1 VVHEL
6 EALINNPNQ
15 IIQLMAKALP
25 GQSGYFLQLLI
36 VSTCMGSL
44 IELFRVVPL
53 VQSVLRA
60 NFGRRLTEKERRH
73 SVGILRPLSTV
84 DKVYFSRVQSRYLL
98 YFMILFVYT
107 TISPLVNW
115 FCVFLFLFAS
125 CVYRYQFVFNYPD
138 TPDSGGE
145 VWLYFVRVILAC
157 ILIAQLTI
165 VGFLAL
171 KHSAIGAGLMIPLV
185 VVTCLFMIYLGQ
197 RHFKIGKHL
206 PARACLSQDMANH
219 DDDVD
224 YDEFKNQYKNPALMA
239 RFLDADWDSGK
250 PMPNRSV
257 TFAVDDGGATVSPV
271 EKAGYDGFVN
281 DSEEQAAENQRIL
294 NDAEAKDESFFG
306 YVFRVLSIK

>member
-1 VVHEL
+1 
-6 EALINNPNQ
+6 
-15 IIQLMAKALP
+15 
-25 GQSGYFLQLLI
+25 
-36 VSTCMGSL
+36 MGSL

-53 VQSVLRA
+53 VQSVFRA
-60 NFGRRLTEKERRH
+60 NLGRRLTEKERKH
-73 SVGILRPLSTV
+73 SVGILRPLSSV

-98 YFMILFVYT
+98 YFMIMFVYT
-107 TISPLVNW
+107 TISPIVNW

-157 ILIAQLTI
+157 ILIAELTL
-165 VGFLAL
+165 VGFLGL
-171 KHSAIGAGLMIPLV
+171 KQSAMGVGLMIPLV

-206 PARACLSQDMANH
+206 PAQACLSQDMANQ

-224 YDEFKNQYKNPALMA
+224 YDEFKNQYKNPSLMA

-250 PMPNRSV
+250 QMPSRSV
-257 TFAVDDGGATVSPV
+257 AFAVDDGAASVTPGV
-271 EKAGYDGFVN
+271 EEGRYDGFVN
-281 DSEEQAAENQRIL
+281 DDDEQRAENEGIL
-294 NDAEAKDESFFG
+294 HKNEGNGAESSVVKTKEESFFR
-306 YVFRVLSIK
+306 YVSRVLLIK